1 MASPFH
7 IPTGAINTLLQGGP
21 HMAKNQQDIDSVTD
35 EEISLMEDAVLDRS
49 EDEYYFGMVTLY
61 EKGII
66 QPEDL

>member
-1 MASPFH
+1 
-7 IPTGAINTLLQGGP
+7 
-21 HMAKNQQDIDSVTD
+21 MAKNQQDIDSVTD